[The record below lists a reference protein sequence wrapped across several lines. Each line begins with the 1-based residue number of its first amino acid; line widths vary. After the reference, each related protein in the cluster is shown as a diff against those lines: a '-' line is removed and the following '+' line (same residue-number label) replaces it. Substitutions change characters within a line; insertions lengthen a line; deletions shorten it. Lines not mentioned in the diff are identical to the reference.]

1 MGQLAAVPSGSGRGV
16 GRAFPAWRAPALRA
30 GRGVCRAGDPGTS
43 LYLVEAG
50 LLHVVRPVD
59 DALLARVR
67 PGNFLG
73 EAAPLTG
80 EPRSATVLARVP
92 SDVVGVAR
100 EAFLDVAERHPML
113 LANLAG
119 PGESAVGRAD
129 IAPRP
134 AGDRHETA
142 AVILDAEPFRV
153 SEVVAGYA
161 GGHAGGGRGCR
172 PDWFP
177 AVGPAGARAAGRRRG
192 ATWNHAVAGPTGHGG
207 PPCPARLCR
216 PGGGVD

>member
-1 MGQLAAVPSGSGRGV
+1 MTSSWDSSPLFHLVPAAALDELFRHGV
-16 GRAFPAWRAPALRA
+16 HRHFEPGEA
-30 GRGVCRAGDPGTS
+30 VCRAGDPGTS

-92 SDVVGVAR
+92 SDVIELPR

-119 PGESAVGRAD
+119 LVSQRLVARTSRHGL
-129 IAPRP
+129 
-134 AGDRHETA
+134 GDRHETA
-142 AVILDAEPFRV
+142 AVILDAESFRA
-153 SEVVAGYA
+153 SEVVAA
-161 GGHAGGGRGCR
+161 TQAATPGRSGLS
-172 PDWFP
+172 
-177 AVGPAGARAAGRRRG
+177 
-192 ATWNHAVAGPTGHGG
+192 T
-207 PPCPARLCR
+207 
-216 PGGGVD
+216 